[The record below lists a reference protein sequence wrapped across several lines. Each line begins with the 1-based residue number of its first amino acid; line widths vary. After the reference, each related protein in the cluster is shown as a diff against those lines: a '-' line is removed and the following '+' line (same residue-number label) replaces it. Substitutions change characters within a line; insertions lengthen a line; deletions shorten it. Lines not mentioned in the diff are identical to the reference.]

1 MLRRAL
7 IITLLLATLP
17 FMGLRCTLF
26 PDPAQ
31 EATAQPVTLNYWRT
45 FDDEDTMEGI
55 IADYRRLHPNVT
67 INYRKYR
74 IEEYEKMLIDALAE
88 DRGPDLFSIHNTWVP
103 KYQSKI
109 SPMPDVM
116 QVGYVVE
123 RGTIKK
129 ELVPEIRTINGY
141 TRRTIEDTFVPAVAN
156 DVLLPSE
163 DGKERVHALPLSV
176 DTLAL
181 YYNRDLF
188 NNAGIA
194 FPPAN
199 WDDFEAAVK
208 ELKVIQNDTEVV
220 NAAAAIGTA
229 TNIQRSGDIV
239 SAIMQQNGTQ
249 MSSNGGA
256 TFERIPQGLSSRTV
270 PPASDALRFYTNFG
284 SPRKDFYT
292 WNEEQ
297 PDSVEAFAQGRAAM
311 MFGYA
316 YHMQNLAAQAPALRY
331 SVVPFP
337 QIKTSGKARAV
348 TSANYWVETVS
359 KKSKNAD
366 MAWDFLM
373 FATSQEEAK
382 KYLTKTNKP
391 TALRSLIAEQS
402 ASDTMRPFASQLL
415 YATSWYRGRDPEGAE
430 KAFETMIL
438 ESLEAKT
445 GSSDE
450 EIYKIGEAIRRAV
463 QKINEGW

>member
-1 MLRRAL
+1 MLRRTL
-7 IITLLLATLP
+7 IIGLLLATLP

-26 PDPAQ
+26 PDPAAQ
-31 EATAQPVTLNYWRT
+31 ATAQPVTLNYWRT
-45 FDDEDTMEGI
+45 FDDEDTMQDI
-55 IADYRRLHPNVT
+55 ITDYRRIHPNVT

-74 IEEYEKMLIDALAE
+74 IEEYEKTLIDAFAE
-88 DRGPDLFSIHNTWVP
+88 DRGPDIFSVQNTWIP

-116 QVGYVVE
+116 NVGYVVE
-123 RGTIKK
+123 KGTIKK

-141 TRRTIEDTFVPAVAN
+141 TRRTIEDTFVPVVAN
-156 DVLLPSE
+156 DVLLPSS

-199 WDDFEAAVK
+199 WDEFEADVK
-208 ELKVIQNDTEVV
+208 ELKVVQNDTDII

-256 TFERIPQGLSSRTV
+256 SFEKIPPGLSTRNV
-270 PPASDALRFYTNFG
+270 PPAADALRFYTNFG
-284 SPRKDFYT
+284 SPKKDFYT
-292 WNEEQ
+292 WNEDQ

-337 QIKTSGKARAV
+337 QIKTTGKGTAV
-348 TSANYWVETVS
+348 TSANYWAETVS

-373 FATSQEEAK
+373 FASSQNEAK
-382 KYLTKTNKP
+382 KYLAKTNKP

-402 ASDTMRPFASQLL
+402 TSDVMRPFASQLL
-415 YATSWYRGRDPEGAE
+415 YATSWYRGRDPQGAE
-430 KAFETMIL
+430 KSFQDMIL
-438 ESLEAKT
+438 ESLDAKS
-445 GSSDE
+445 GSADE
-450 EIYKIGEAIRRAV
+450 EIYKIEEAIRRAS